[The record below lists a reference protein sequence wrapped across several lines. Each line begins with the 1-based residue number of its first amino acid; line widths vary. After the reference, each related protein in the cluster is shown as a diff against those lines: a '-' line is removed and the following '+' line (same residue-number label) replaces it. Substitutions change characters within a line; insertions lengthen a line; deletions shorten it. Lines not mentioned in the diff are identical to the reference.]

1 MTEIKGIDISH
12 YQNERGAIDF
22 DKVKAAGYKFAI
34 IKATEGSESGTAYLD
49 ESFKSNVEGA
59 NKAGLVSHAYH
70 FFRTVSEADARAEAQ
85 WFIKALKAADVKGY
99 VFCDVEL
106 KSLTTDE
113 EKLTAYVNAFGDEL
127 AAAGY
132 TRFGIYSGK
141 YYFESRLIELK
152 LLNSPLIWI
161 ARYNSILGRNAD
173 VWQHSSSA
181 SVPGIAGDVDV
192 NIAYTDKVL
201 LGKASEPSK
210 SKVSTKPKE
219 KKAATPDTYTVKAG
233 DTLSEIGAKLGVNYQ
248 DIKKLNGLKSDLI
261 LPGQKLKLKKSA
273 AKPKA
278 PKISGSA
285 VVPYPGHLI
294 KKGSKGK
301 DVERIQR
308 ALGIN
313 ADGIFGKQTDAAVK
327 AYQKRHGLIVDGIV
341 GQETWNT
348 LF

>member
-12 YQNERGAIDF
+12 YQNDRGAIDF
-22 DKVKAAGYKFAI
+22 DRVRNDGQEFAI
-34 IKATEGSESGTAYLD
+34 VKATEGSESGSAYVD
-49 ESFKSNVEGA
+49 PFFKANIEGA

-70 FFRTVSEADARAEAQ
+70 FFRAVSEADARAEAQ
-85 WFIKALKAADVKGY
+85 WFIKTLKTADVKGY

-106 KSLTTDE
+106 QSLTADK
-113 EKLTAYVNAFGDEL
+113 EKLTAYVNAFSDEL

-132 TRFGIYSGK
+132 TKFGVYSGK
-141 YYFESRLIELK
+141 SYFESRLIESK

-161 ARYNSILGRNAD
+161 ARYNSILGRDAD
-173 VWQHSSSA
+173 VWQHSSNA
-181 SVPGIAGDVDV
+181 SVPGIAGPVDV

-201 LGKASEPSK
+201 LGKASEPNKAKPSA
-210 SKVSTKPKE
+210 KPKKE
-219 KKAATPDTYTVKAG
+219 KQTLPDRYTVKAG
-233 DTLSEIGAKLGVNYQ
+233 DTLSEIGAKLGINYQ

-261 LPGQKLKLKKSA
+261 RPGQKLKLKKSV

-285 VVPYPGHLI
+285 VVPYPGQLI

-327 AYQKRHGLIVDGIV
+327 AYQKRHGLAADGIV
-341 GQETWNT
+341 GPATWNT